1 MPPLKK
7 LNYLNGVVICH
18 GKSELCIAKFITT
31 NLHLR
36 IKVFAKEK
44 GGSSIQIPGLMKV
57 LNTKPFDKPTSFI
70 EQYSDVEFSGRGKK
84 TKLSNFKLFII
95 MDTDDCTDKQ
105 KEDFISGAM
114 FAEHWLSEYIVPIYS
129 IKSVEDVMIDVG
141 LMKERIPDNEK
152 GKFYTK
158 VFPINP
164 KPLSNDTLQEVKT
177 LREKVEKSR
186 KTNLIAFIDYC
197 LKLLPAK

>member
-1 MPPLKK
+1 
-7 LNYLNGVVICH
+7 
-18 GKSELCIAKFITT
+18 
-31 NLHLR
+31 
-36 IKVFAKEK
+36 
-44 GGSSIQIPGLMKV
+44 
-57 LNTKPFDKPTSFI
+57 
-70 EQYSDVEFSGRGKK
+70 
-84 TKLSNFKLFII
+84 

-129 IKSVEDVMIDVG
+129 MKSVEDVMIDVG

-158 VFPINP
+158 VLPINP

-186 KTNLIAFIDYC
+186 KTNLTAFIDYC
-197 LKLLPAK
+197 LKLLPAKIEVLSQMLG